1 MDAQKMDAHEEKMKL
16 YDSLPELDE
25 SSAFVRDDALCQ
37 SLINSRKLARDY
49 ELGDLHKL
57 LEELLRV
64 LGGNTRNHRLC
75 QRSSV
80 SLVTGGV
87 IDKSKSWSSETLKR
101 KYSEYAITLKAAFE
115 APETLPTKAVYQLLG
130 PKNNFDQQHFL
141 QSMQESMFLHMGHNL
156 KEDVAKIQT
165 DFEQGDPIQTNLR
178 TKEIGYSSALTK
190 VKKCNNA
197 QEADALAKKAFS
209 NRKIWTAELWW
220 EKAIELDETVAK
232 YFSNLATLYIKIGRY
247 LRSISIGYRGLATQY
262 LERAVAIAKKGIAV
276 DKSWERSFQRGA
288 EALFAIGNY
297 EHAMDVLKL
306 LKPALDNENNL
317 GLSDELKRLQS
328 KAQSNATAWLS
339 LRVIPGKTT
348 VPQIINKS
356 LENLRKVVIKQFSIC
371 RNESL
376 QSPSSETLM
385 KAGDD
390 IADAVQLTLGALQL
404 MYTRR
409 LDWEIQSQNE
419 KRLKMDIQI
428 ELREAAK
435 LVPLETLLHSE
446 KLKKMAFAEDPDFS
460 LWGLDR
466 LDRINADF
474 LKYNAKDPCEDDDV
488 DSSEMEEM
496 MYRSTGES
504 MPLDQ
509 IHGVLERFQGKQ
521 ATSYDKDMS
530 NHHLCA
536 FTMNLLERVILSEK
550 YPTLRSEVL
559 ERTIKFSTIPMAS
572 LMGGEFLGRVTKAAS
587 GFLSYTEKDDTS
599 IFFEF
604 IQFDGGLK
612 AIIREICTGG
622 DPHGYFQQLL
632 CKLSPSDWETKSEKD
647 LHSVLYEYCLL
658 SMDKK
663 YVCLK
668 EEETSDYISKVLCSI
683 LSFFFSCD
691 SFNSE
696 IVTLIFQTSFGQFL
710 LREIMEEQESPERF
724 NSVFFNRVV
733 PASLNRWKKLSNKK
747 RSAYRW

>member
-1 MDAQKMDAHEEKMKL
+1 M
-16 YDSLPELDE
+16 DSLPELDE

-49 ELGDLHKL
+49 ELVDLHRL
-57 LEELLRV
+57 LEELLRA
-64 LGGNTRNHRLC
+64 LGGNTRRHIKC

-87 IDKSKSWSSETLKR
+87 SDESRSWSSETLKT
-101 KYSEYAITLKAAFE
+101 KYSDYAITLKAAFE
-115 APETLPTKAVYQLLG
+115 SPETLPTKAVYQLLG
-130 PKNNFDQQHFL
+130 PKSNFDLQHYVKR
-141 QSMQESMFLHMGHNL
+141 MEESMFLNMM

-190 VKKCNNA
+190 VKNCNNA

-262 LERAVAIAKKGIAV
+262 LERAVAIAKKGISV

-297 EHAMDVLKL
+297 EHAIDVLKL

-328 KAQSNATAWLS
+328 KAKSNATAWLS

-348 VPQIINKS
+348 VPQTINKS

-376 QSPSSETLM
+376 QSLSSETLM

-409 LDWEIQSQNE
+409 LDWEIQSRNE
-419 KRLKMDIQI
+419 NRLKMDIQI

-466 LDRINADF
+466 LDRINVDF

-496 MYRSTGES
+496 MYRTTGES
-504 MPLDQ
+504 MSLDQ
-509 IHGVLERFQGKQ
+509 LHDVQEMFQGKQ
-521 ATSYDKDMS
+521 ATSYDRDMS

-550 YPTLRSEVL
+550 YPTLRSEAL
-559 ERTIKFSTIPMAS
+559 ERTIKFSTIHMACI
-572 LMGGEFLGRVTKAAS
+572 MGGEFLGRVTKAAS

-612 AIIREICTGG
+612 AIIREICNGG

-632 CKLSPSDWETKSEKD
+632 CQLSPSDWETKSEKD
-647 LHSVLYEYCLL
+647 LYSVLYEYCLL

-663 YVCLK
+663 YPCLK

-691 SFNSE
+691 SFNSD
-696 IVTLIFQTSFGQFL
+696 IVTLMLQTSFGQFL
-710 LREIMEEQESPERF
+710 VREIMEEEESPERF
-724 NSVFFNRVV
+724 NSVFFNRIV
-733 PASLNRWKKLSNKK
+733 PASLNRWRKLSNKK